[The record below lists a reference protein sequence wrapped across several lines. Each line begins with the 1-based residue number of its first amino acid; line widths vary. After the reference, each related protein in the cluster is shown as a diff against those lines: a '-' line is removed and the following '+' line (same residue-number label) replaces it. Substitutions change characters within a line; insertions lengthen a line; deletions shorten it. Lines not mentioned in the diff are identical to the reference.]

1 MPNAAQGTGAP
12 SAGGCGRIRRLSRQV
27 RQVDNAGMSQ
37 TLIGMTGGIASGKS
51 ALESAFTALGI
62 FVADADHIARA
73 VVEPGQPA
81 LAAIVQR
88 FGAQVLDGQ
97 GRLDRAAMRRRV
109 FDDADARRAL
119 EAIVHPAVHATLE
132 QQCRDASGPYAVAM
146 IPLLAEG
153 GGRDRYPWLQRI
165 IVVTAPLELRM
176 ARLLRRDDID
186 AALAQ
191 RMIDAQASDAARL
204 AIADDIVRNDGS
216 LEDIAQAVAEL
227 DARYRLLAAA

>member
-1 MPNAAQGTGAP
+1 
-12 SAGGCGRIRRLSRQV
+12 
-27 RQVDNAGMSQ
+27 MSQ

-62 FVADADHIARA
+62 FVADADRIARA

-81 LAAIVQR
+81 LAAIVQT

-97 GRLDRAAMRRRV
+97 GLLDRAAMRRRV

-119 EAIVHPAVHATLE
+119 EAIVHPAVRTTLE
-132 QQCRDASGPYAVAM
+132 QQCRQASSPYAVAM

-153 GGRDRYPWLQRI
+153 GGRERYPWMQRI

-176 ARLLRRDDID
+176 ARLLRRDGID

-191 RMIDAQASDAARL
+191 RMIDAQVSDAARL

-216 LEDIAQAVAEL
+216 LQDIAQAVAEL